1 MCEYDSVCDNKEN
14 QMERVFS
21 APHLVCVQYVNIYKP
36 TLRWMTIIVV
46 YVPMYIRIHVAHT
59 SYISHDSTSLS
70 LIISFLSVCVCAY
83 SFLLAFSSSADL
95 AWLCLRDSVVFS
107 SSLASFSNLNT
118 FAFEALGRG
127 GGVGVCVCVRERDNC
142 ERAS

>member
-1 MCEYDSVCDNKEN
+1 MCIYLTSVY
-14 QMERVFS
+14 
-21 APHLVCVQYVNIYKP
+21 H
-36 TLRWMTIIVV
+36 
-46 YVPMYIRIHVAHT
+46 
-59 SYISHDSTSLS
+59 TSLS

-118 FAFEALGRG
+118 FAFDALGRG
-127 GGVGVCVCVRERDNC
+127 GERDNC
-142 ERAS
+142 E